1 MKKNEI
7 KDAIKKVAP
16 KSWEIGYI
24 SMASKTFTVDCP
36 AEYRLAKNRDVF
48 KAAIKDIEKAT
59 NSKCTG
65 GGMLIGQGRYDND
78 FTLKG

>member
-24 SMASKTFTVDCP
+24 SMADRTFTVNCP
-36 AEYRLAKNRDVF
+36 AEYRMAKNLDVF